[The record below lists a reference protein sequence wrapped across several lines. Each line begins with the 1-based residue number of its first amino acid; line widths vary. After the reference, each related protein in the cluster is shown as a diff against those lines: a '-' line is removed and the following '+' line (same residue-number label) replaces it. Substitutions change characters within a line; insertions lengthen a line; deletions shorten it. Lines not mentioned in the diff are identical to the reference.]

1 MLEPFAPKKNKMME
15 HKAKSI
21 RAFIGAKNFE
31 VSRSFYR
38 DLGFKENVIFH
49 NMSYF
54 ETNNLGFY
62 LQDAYVEDWINNT
75 MVFMEV
81 NDVNNFWKELIQLE
95 LTSKYDTVKL
105 VPVREL
111 DWGKE
116 CFVHDPSGV
125 LWHFGEF
132 I

>member
-1 MLEPFAPKKNKMME
+1 MNY
-15 HKAKSI
+15 KAKSI
-21 RAFIGAKNFE
+21 RPFIGAKKYEISRNF
-31 VSRSFYR
+31 YL
-38 DLGFKENVIFH
+38 DLGFTEHVISH

-54 ETNNLGFY
+54 ETNKMGFY

-81 NDVNNFWKELIQLE
+81 DDVNRFWNELIQLE
-95 LTSKYDTVKL
+95 LTSKYDAVKL
-105 VPVREL
+105 VPVRVL

-132 I
+132 NTD

>member
-1 MLEPFAPKKNKMME
+1 MN

-21 RAFIGAKNFE
+21 RPFIGAKQYE
-31 VSRSFYR
+31 LSRSFYG
-38 DLGFKENVIFH
+38 DLGFTEHVISH
-49 NMSYF
+49 NISYF
-54 ETNNLGFY
+54 ETDSIGFY
-62 LQDAYVEDWINNT
+62 LQNAFVEDWINNT

-81 NDVNNFWKELIQLE
+81 GDVNRFWNELIKLD
-95 LTSKYDTVKL
+95 LTSKYDAVKL
-105 VPVREL
+105 VPFREL

-132 I
+132 NTH